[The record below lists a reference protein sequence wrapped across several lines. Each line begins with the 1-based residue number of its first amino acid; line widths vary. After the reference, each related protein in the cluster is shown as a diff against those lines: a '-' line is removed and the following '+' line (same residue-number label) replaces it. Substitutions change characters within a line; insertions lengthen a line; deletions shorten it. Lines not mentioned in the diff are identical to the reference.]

1 MSRNQVAAV
10 TGLIV
15 RALAK
20 RWADANGLSREQGL
34 LLAWAAGALV
44 SVAIM
49 RV

>member
-10 TGLIV
+10 TGVIV

-20 RWADANGLSREQGL
+20 RWADANGFSRKQSL
-34 LLAWAAGALV
+34 LLAWAAGALA
-44 SVAIM
+44 SVAVM